1 MLVYITSMEST
12 QSFYLAL
19 YVKLE
24 LLWLNIWG
32 RLQHFQR
39 TSTGPALDMIMRLT
53 QTLLYFSNPMCFI
66 YTFRILCFKSMFYSS
81 IFASSFALND

>member
-32 RLQHFQR
+32 RLQHF
-39 TSTGPALDMIMRLT
+39 PA
-53 QTLLYFSNPMCFI
+53 YFYWTCIGHDHETNTDAVIFFESYVFYIYISNPMFQI
-66 YTFRILCFKSMFYSS
+66 YVL
-81 IFASSFALND
+81 